1 MTNDYKDKIL
11 KYLTGNLNKEPKSD
25 TPYPY
30 EESEK
35 VVESS
40 SVAGQQTG
48 KILCKDSEGNN
59 NGKYLTYLN
68 GKIFLYDETNNLIHT
83 YTKYSSGTNLDK
95 IQLLNVDEQGNA
107 YGVENYYNG
116 QERLNRIILLN
127 NLSEKAKSGEYQ
139 CILRQSYI
147 IQRSYSINT
156 FISINKS
163 NQSASY
169 LLTFQTNSS
178 IQSATLGALKFV
190 INVGSTNEWTDFNS
204 VTLPTSNNTTL
215 KTSTYNY
222 FDSSDSPVINL
233 FAVTYSST
241 LLEIHKVINNDT
253 SLSIDNTDD
262 YKSVIGGTGHIE
274 CAPVSANKMY
284 FILFEELNSSGTST
298 YKLHFLSYDNGEIF
312 TNKVLSGNTYY
323 HQSQIITPMPRIRI
337 DVVNNIPFI
346 AYNIMSLESTD
357 KAELYFGTFPGVAEY
372 DYLFKIED
380 TVLTY
385 RTYAVSNVYNI
396 YYLTIAYQPYNN
408 GSPDT
413 THYNVRTT
421 KLIYNQI
428 NYNGSSY
435 ENINS
440 LIPSQGILQ
449 DNQGNIIFARNL
461 YNYKNFDNYSYSVLN
476 VPNNYLN
483 EIEIAEEL
491 LLGKTNTTLI
501 DSLSS
506 ITKNVYED
514 LYINFNNQLLM
525 SNQNESIYVDNLEG
539 AIRLNKSFGKLLD
552 YEDSKANKIRVTY
565 DDDSSYITSAHNT
578 INNDVCTYEIGIHV
592 PNDKNISKIEII
604 SNDELTTYQTI
615 NNLNLEN
622 NKYYIIT
629 QDVYVV

>member
-11 KYLTGNLNKEPKSD
+11 KYLTGNLSEEPKSD

-35 VVESS
+35 VVDSS

-48 KILCKDSEGNN
+48 KILCKDSKGNN

-68 GKIFLYDETNNLIHT
+68 GNIYLYDETNNLLHT
-83 YTKYSSGTNLDK
+83 YTKYSSGTSLDR

-116 QERLNRIILLN
+116 VERLNRIILLN
-127 NLSEKAKSGEYQ
+127 NLSEKSKIGEYQ

-178 IQSATLGALKFV
+178 IQNPTFGALKFV
-190 INVGSTNEWTDFNS
+190 INVGATNEWTDFDS
-204 VTLPTSNNTTL
+204 VTLSTSSTTL
-215 KTSTYNY
+215 KSSTYNY
-222 FDSSDSPVINL
+222 FDSADNPVINL
-233 FAVTYSST
+233 YALSYSSS
-241 LLEIHKVINNDT
+241 LLMVNKIVNNDT
-253 SLSIDNTDD
+253 SLSVVHTVNYD
-262 YKSVIGGTGHIE
+262 SLIGGLGHIE
-274 CAPVSANKMY
+274 CAPVSADKMY
-284 FILFEELNSSGTST
+284 FILFEELNTSSNSS
-298 YKLHFLSYDNGEIF
+298 YKLHFLRYDNGNIY
-312 TNKVLSGNTYY
+312 TNKVLSGNVYP
-323 HQSQIITPMPRIRI
+323 HQSQIITAMPRIRI
-337 DVVNNIPFI
+337 DIVNNIPFI
-346 AYNIMSLESTD
+346 SYNIMSLESTS
-357 KAELYFGTFPGVAEY
+357 KANLYFGTFPGVADY
-372 DYLFKIED
+372 DYLFEIED
-380 TVLTY
+380 TYLPY

-396 YYLTIAYQPYNN
+396 YYLTITYQPYADGNV
-408 GSPDT
+408 DLD
-413 THYNVRTT
+413 HYNVKTI
-421 KLIYNQI
+421 KMVYNQS

-435 ENINS
+435 ENKDS

-449 DNQGNIIFARNL
+449 DNQGSIIFARNL

-476 VPNNYLN
+476 VPNSFLN
-483 EIEIAEEL
+483 EIEISKEM
-491 LLGKTNTTLI
+491 LLGKTNSTLI
-501 DSLSS
+501 DISKT

-525 SNQNESIYVDNLEG
+525 SNHNNSNFVDNLEG
-539 AIRLNKSFGKLLD
+539 AIRLNKSFGNTLD
-552 YEDSKANKIRVTY
+552 YVETKANKIRVTY
-565 DDDSSYITSAHNT
+565 DDDTSYITSANNT
-578 INNDVCTYEIGIHV
+578 INDDICTYTIGVHV
-592 PNDKNISKIEII
+592 PNDKNIQSIEII

-615 NNLNLEN
+615 TNLNLEK